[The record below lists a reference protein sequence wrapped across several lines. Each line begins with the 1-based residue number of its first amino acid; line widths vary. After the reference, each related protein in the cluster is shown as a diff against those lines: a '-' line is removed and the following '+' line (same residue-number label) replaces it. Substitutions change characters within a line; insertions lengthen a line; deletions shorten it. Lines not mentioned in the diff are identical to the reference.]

1 MKGEDLPARVLHL
14 EHSVSSIR
22 EQMAQLATEQKH
34 VMRTLD
40 RVDQRTESMCR
51 TIEDIPKISGL
62 LKDPRTVLLLMAI
75 FGGAVGVDTVAA
87 SLLNPAMAVEAATP

>member
-1 MKGEDLPARVLHL
+1 MNGEDLPVRVLHL

-34 VMRTLD
+34 VTRTLD
-40 RVDQRTESMCR
+40 RVDQRTEAMCR
-51 TIEDIPKISGL
+51 SIEEIPRISSL
-62 LKDPRTVLLLMAI
+62 IRDPRTVLLLVAL

-87 SLLNPAMAVEAATP
+87 SLVSSVAEASP